1 MDYMRRSFLGTAAAA
16 GAVVGL
22 AGCLG
27 GDETPDPPV
36 AGDPDADV
44 TVTVY
49 EDFSCQFCRDF
60 KEDVYPQLETEYL
73 EPGRIRYEHRDFP
86 IVDEWSWSVADAA
99 REIYETEGDDAFFAF
114 ADEIYEH
121 MGSYSYDAIESVASD
136 LGLDGAGAREAAEE
150 ETHRST
156 IEASQSY
163 GQSNGVEGTPTVHIN
178 GEPVDLQAIAFDQVA
193 VPIEQALE
201 E

>member
-1 MDYMRRSFLGTAAAA
+1 MTYTRRSFLGTAAAA
-16 GAVVGL
+16 GAVVGV

-27 GDETPDPPV
+27 GGETPEPPV

-44 TVTVY
+44 TVTVFD
-49 EDFSCQFCRDF
+49 DFSCPFCREF
-60 KEDVYPQLETEYL
+60 KNEVYPPLEVEYL

-86 IVDEWSWSVADAA
+86 VVDEWSWAVASAG

-114 ADEIYEH
+114 AGEIYDH
-121 MGSYSYDAIESVASD
+121 LGAYSYDSIQSVADD
-136 LGLDGAGAREAAEE
+136 LGLDGTAVREAAEE

-156 IEASQSY
+156 IEAAQSY
-163 GQSNGVEGTPTVHIN
+163 GQSNGVEGTPTVHVN

-193 VPIEQALE
+193 APIEQALGE
-201 E
+201 